1 MREQM
6 EPAEPRISVVIPTFN
21 RVERLR
27 LVLDAMAGQTV
38 SRDTFEVIV
47 VSDGSSDGTHAF
59 LESSPP
65 LPLRWVE
72 QHNSGPAVARNR
84 GVSLARGTYV
94 LFVDDDVVAAPN
106 LIERHLLGHGD
117 SLSTIVIGPMLN
129 AEGFVY
135 SPWVA
140 WEQAM
145 LYKQYEALRTGR
157 FEANARQF
165 YTGNASMARSV
176 FEEVGGFDET
186 YRRAEDIEMAYRLN
200 QLGVTFVF
208 DEQAVAYHHASRS
221 FDSWMAAAYA
231 YGHND
236 VRFSRSHDQPWMLD
250 ALCYDYCNRNVL
262 LRSIARL
269 SLMAPP
275 MTKVL
280 SVAMRTAA
288 LGLARLKLQKPSRYA
303 LSGLYGLGYY
313 NGAAT
318 ELGGAAVLL
327 DMIAAYR
334 QQSTA

>member
-1 MREQM
+1 MK
-6 EPAEPRISVVIPTFN
+6 PAEPRISVVIPTFN
-21 RVERLR
+21 RLERLR
-27 LVLDAMAGQTV
+27 LVLDAFARQTV
-38 SRDTFEVIV
+38 SRETFELIV
-47 VSDGSSDGTHAF
+47 VSDGSTDGTHAF

-65 LPLRWVE
+65 LPLRWA
-72 QHNSGPAVARNR
+72 QQANSGPAVARNH

-129 AEGFVY
+129 ADGFHY

-165 YTGNASMARSV
+165 YTGNASMARCL
-176 FEEVGGFDET
+176 FDEVGGFDET

-200 QLGVTFVF
+200 QHDVTFVF
-208 DEQAVAYHHASRS
+208 DEQAAAYHHASRS
-221 FDSWMAAAYA
+221 FESWMAAAYA

-236 VRFSRSHDQPWMLD
+236 VRFSRTHEQPWMLD
-250 ALCYDYCNRNVL
+250 ALCHDYCSRNVL
-262 LRSIARL
+262 LRGIARL
-269 SLMAPP
+269 SLSVPP
-275 MTKVL
+275 TTKVL
-280 SVAMRTAA
+280 SAGLRIAAMT
-288 LGLARLKLQKPSRYA
+288 LARLKLQRTARYA

-313 NGAAT
+313 NGAAA
-318 ELGGAAVLL
+318 ELGGPRALL
-327 DMIAAYR
+327 DMIAAHR
-334 QQSTA
+334 RPVPA